1 MPGFQELLVILVVAA
16 LVLGPNRLP
25 KAAADAARL
34 LARFRREAQ
43 GAMSELKKQADVE
56 GLGTELRVL
65 RTEMKDTTGLA
76 KRAVRAELRS
86 LTDQPSPLPPSTPV
100 GPTGPEPTTGIAGSD
115 DQPNRP
121 EPNRSEDTA

>member
-1 MPGFQELLVILVVAA
+1 MPGFQEILVILVVAA

-25 KAAADAARL
+25 KVAADAARL

-65 RTEMKDTTGLA
+65 RNEMRDTTGTA
-76 KRAVRAELRS
+76 KRAVRAELRA
-86 LTDQPSPLPPSTPV
+86 LTDPPAAPASEPRAAGPPESTPN
-100 GPTGPEPTTGIAGSD
+100 AGGADAADGST
-115 DQPNRP
+115 RT
-121 EPNRSEDTA
+121 EGTA

>member
-34 LARFRREAQ
+34 LARFRKESQ

-65 RTEMKDTTGLA
+65 RNEMKDTTGTA
-76 KRAVRAELRS
+76 KRAVRVELRA
-86 LTDQPSPLPPSTPV
+86 LTEQPDIPTTSV
-100 GPTGPEPTTGIAGSD
+100 GPTDVARTEGGAGSAD
-115 DQPNRP
+115 PTSP
-121 EPNRSEDTA
+121 IEDTA